1 MQIRKETGKTDR
13 TGRMEVLSLM
23 AELLLAIYGDRLK
36 IPDIVARYAIHNP
49 LKAIGLI
56 VQRREMPASNRAVA
70 AIMKEINP
78 VDFDFRRPAN
88 LQEQSEF
95 QLRLYRS

>member
-1 MQIRKETGKTDR
+1 MKYEKETGNTEHA
-13 TGRMEVLSLM
+13 GRIEALSLM
-23 AELLLAIYGDRLK
+23 ADLLLAIYGDRLK
-36 IPDIVARYAIHNP
+36 IPGIVVRYATHNP

-56 VQRREMPASNRAVA
+56 AQRREMPASNRAVA

-78 VDFDFRRPAN
+78 VDFDFNRPAN